1 MGNCFYG
8 KNDIVKC
15 KKCKVYFKKSYGG
28 LSSRHSCRNHTYNNA
43 VCMDCG
49 KFRYS
54 MKSHNCYHVEDNTF
68 LCC

>member
-28 LSSRHSCRNHTYNNA
+28 LSSRHSCRNHRYNNA
-43 VCMDCG
+43 ICIDCMEGYKQGVTITYCDKC
-49 KFRYS
+49 
-54 MKSHNCYHVEDNTF
+54 ELT
-68 LCC
+68 LTT